1 MNWEIIAT
9 VIVALISFAGTG
21 LGVYFSNRKSSALFA
36 YRLERL
42 EEEVRKHNQVIERT
56 GALEKEMAVIQEDVR
71 NVHENIKKLEEK
83 T

>member
-42 EEEVRKHNQVIERT
+42 EEEVRKHNEVKTRT
-56 GALEKEMAVIQEDVR
+56 ANLEKDVAVIKED
-71 NVHENIKKLEEK
+71 IKKLEERL
-83 T
+83 

>member
-42 EEEVRKHNQVIERT
+42 EEEVRKHNEVKDRT
-56 GALEKEMAVIQEDVR
+56 ANLEKDVAVIKED
-71 NVHENIKKLEEK
+71 IKKLEERL
-83 T
+83 